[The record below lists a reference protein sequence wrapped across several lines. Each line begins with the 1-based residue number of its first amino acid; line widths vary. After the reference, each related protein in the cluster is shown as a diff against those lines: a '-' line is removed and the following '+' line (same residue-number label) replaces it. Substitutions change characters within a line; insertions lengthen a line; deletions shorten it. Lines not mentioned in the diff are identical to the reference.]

1 MSGFPVSAPESAPAS
16 SPAPR
21 PGGFHPAPTEM
32 LDRSGHFLYRPSEI
46 TDTDSPVEWLWDGY
60 LARKQL
66 TLLTG
71 QWKIGKTTL
80 VSALLALLGRG
91 GELAAQRVRP
101 GRVIVFTEE
110 NRGLWRRRIDR
121 HRLGDWVSFDF
132 EPFPYRP
139 TPEEFRALLDDL
151 VRLHYERAVDLVVID
166 SLASVLPGNEEAN
179 SAAMLDL
186 LRILREV
193 AGKGP
198 AMLLAHH
205 PRKGASSG
213 GHAARGT
220 GALSAG
226 VDCLMELHW
235 SGGPD
240 RENRR
245 RLLQAWSRWEE
256 TPRRRL
262 LELSECGT
270 DYRVLP
276 DELDAPSA
284 DAWPILE
291 GLLCTEPELT
301 ASDIYERWPAGVERP
316 GFRALSMW
324 LRELSETGGL
334 QRIGHGHRYAP
345 FRYRVVDGGATVPGE
360 PAASAAG

>member
-1 MSGFPVSAPESAPAS
+1 MSGFPVSAPGSVPPS
-16 SPAPR
+16 SPASR
-21 PGGFHPAPTEM
+21 PGGFHPSPTEM
-32 LDRSGHFLYRPSEI
+32 LDRSGHFLFRPSEI

-80 VSALLALLGRG
+80 LSALFARLGRG
-91 GELAAQRVRP
+91 GELAGQRVRP

-110 NRGLWRRRIDR
+110 NRGLWRRRIAR
-121 HRLGDWVSFDF
+121 HQLGDWVSFDF
-132 EPFPYRP
+132 EPFAYRP
-139 TPEEFRALLDDL
+139 TPQEFQALLDDL
-151 VRLHYERAVDLVVID
+151 VRLHYQRAVDLVVID
-166 SLASVLPGNEEAN
+166 SLASVLPGNQETN

-186 LRILREV
+186 LRTLREV
-193 AGKGP
+193 AGTGP

-205 PRKGASSG
+205 PRKGASAS

-235 SGGPD
+235 SGSPD

-245 RLLQAWSRWEE
+245 RRLQAWSRWEE
-256 TPRRRL
+256 APRRVL

-270 DYRVLP
+270 DYRLLP
-276 DELDAPSA
+276 DEPDVAGTG
-284 DAWPILE
+284 AWPILE
-291 GLLCTEPELT
+291 GLLRSAPNLT
-301 ASDIYERWPAGVERP
+301 IQEIYERWPAGMERP
-316 GFRALSMW
+316 GFRTLSVW
-324 LRELSETGGL
+324 LRELSDTRRLE
-334 QRIGHGHRYAP
+334 RSGHGHRYAP
-345 FRYRVVDGGATVPGE
+345 FRYRVVDEGPAAAGE